1 MRYRRNKTHD
11 AAERI
16 HQMNLER
23 NRAEFIEEALARV
36 LDTSPG
42 DALAKR
48 LDAKEVSPD
57 LVRTLKDIF
66 SKMFDVKEALAER
79 AADIEV
85 ASLVKDGVEK
95 IAAEERQDAMQKAI
109 ADARAEADRPLPGL
123 RHKTEFSK

>member
-11 AAERI
+11 AAERV
-16 HQMNLER
+16 HLMNLER

-48 LDAKEVSPD
+48 LDAEVSPD

>member
-48 LDAKEVSPD
+48 LDTKQVSSD
-57 LVRTLKDIF
+57 LVATLKDVF
-66 SKMFDVKEALAER
+66 GKLFDVQEALDER
-79 AADIEV
+79 AVAVEV
-85 ASLVKDGVEK
+85 AEFIKS
-95 IAAEERQDAMQKAI
+95 AADKMADEQRTDQITKAI
-109 ADARAEADRPLPGL
+109 EDARAKADRPLPGL
-123 RHKTEFSK
+123 RHKVEH